1 MTPGTVRN
9 SDSLRTATA
18 NETRELQLLRSTL
31 PMRQLITLLDVLV
44 DAHLLDLATIQPD
57 RLAYKQGAIRQ
68 LQCLR
73 DVLLDDN
80 PNLSPK
86 A

>member
-1 MTPGTVRN
+1 MRT
-9 SDSLRTATA
+9 SLELRDLIAA
-18 NETRELQLLRSTL
+18 ETRELQLLRATL
-31 PMRQLITLLDVLV
+31 PLRQLVALF
-44 DAHLLDLATIQPD
+44 DALIESHLLDLATVAGDYQL
-57 RLAYKQGAIRQ
+57 RHTQGAIRQ

-73 DVLLDDN
+73 AILLDDN

>member
-1 MTPGTVRN
+1 MR
-9 SDSLRTATA
+9 DSLQLRAA
-18 NETRELQLLRSTL
+18 VAHELAELHQLRATL
-31 PMRQLITLLDVLV
+31 PLRQLITLLDTLI
-44 DAHLLDLATIQPD
+44 DSHLEDLTTIDPD
-57 RLAYKQGAIRQ
+57 HLRFKQGAIRQ

-73 DVLLDDN
+73 AVLLEDH

>member
-1 MTPGTVRN
+1 MKTN
-9 SDSLRTATA
+9 EALRAAIAAEVT
-18 NETRELQLLRSTL
+18 ELQLLRATL

-44 DAHLLDLATIQPD
+44 DAHLADLATIQPEH
-57 RLAYKQGAIRQ
+57 LQFKQGAIRQ

-73 DVLLDDN
+73 AVLLDDN
-80 PNLSPK
+80 RNLSPK